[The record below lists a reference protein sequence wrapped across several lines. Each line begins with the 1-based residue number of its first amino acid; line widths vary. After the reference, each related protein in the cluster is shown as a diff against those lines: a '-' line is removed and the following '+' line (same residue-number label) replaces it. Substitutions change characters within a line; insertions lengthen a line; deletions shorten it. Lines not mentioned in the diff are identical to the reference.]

1 MGSLILIR
9 IIDYWLEG
17 APNFLKVELSGV
29 EWNIIHK
36 KKFIKSIFFYFIIK
50 YRCPKT
56 TVVSNIDVHSGLKV
70 PSPEVI

>member
-17 APNFLKVELSGV
+17 APNFFKVELSGV

-36 KKFIKSIFFYFIIK
+36 KYS
-50 YRCPKT
+50 
-56 TVVSNIDVHSGLKV
+56 
-70 PSPEVI
+70 